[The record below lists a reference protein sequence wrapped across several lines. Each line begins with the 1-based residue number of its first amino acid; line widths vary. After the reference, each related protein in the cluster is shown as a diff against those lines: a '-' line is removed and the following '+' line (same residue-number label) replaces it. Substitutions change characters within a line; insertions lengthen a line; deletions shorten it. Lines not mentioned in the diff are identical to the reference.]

1 MIEKMVRAINLR
13 LDGHKDLRAFIDE
26 INAQIAR
33 EAEREASSQQ
43 ENMSS
48 DVDVSLAVDSNPFR
62 DIISVEEFLNAFDDL
77 DIPQEGWDLDFV
89 ENSQDTASQWGVKFK
104 GN

>member
-1 MIEKMVRAINLR
+1 MVRAINLR

-62 DIISVEEFLNAFDDL
+62 DIISVEEFLNDFDDL

>member
-62 DIISVEEFLNAFDDL
+62 DIISVEEFLNDFDDL